1 MNENRDRIDV
11 VIKQVFQRMKKL
23 NPKPESCPDDQLLAA
38 YHEGGMTREETKRIE
53 MHLLLCERCTENI
66 SLLSEVKDSY
76 SSDKQSHATKEMV
89 QRAKDLI
96 PPLVKPSF
104 RERISQWLSAFRPF
118 PTFAT
123 ASGVL
128 LVLIFSVYSLY
139 SPNET
144 KPGLISLAIIARV
157 PSGGVTRG
165 KTPIYENAELQDGSA
180 LRSGARFRIK
190 FKLQEEDYVCL
201 LSLNSQGDLSKIF
214 PVKATSSLFRAEPG
228 VTYFVPRDDGWFELD
243 DNKGVE
249 KIYLLVS
256 ADPIGDINQ
265 KIDQLKKTGIDKI
278 VTVFPGTKIQ
288 SFSFKHE

>member
-1 MNENRDRIDV
+1 
-11 VIKQVFQRMKKL
+11 
-23 NPKPESCPDDQLLAA
+23 
-38 YHEGGMTREETKRIE
+38 

-66 SLLSEVKDSY
+66 RVLSEVKDSY
-76 SSDKQSHATKEMV
+76 SSDKQSHATREMV

-96 PPLVKPSF
+96 PPLVKPSLG
-104 RERISQWLSAFRPF
+104 ERISQWLSAFRPL
-118 PTFAT
+118 PAFAT

-128 LVLIFSVYSLY
+128 LVLTFSVYSLY

-144 KPGLISLAIIARV
+144 KPGLISLAIIAKV

-165 KTPIYENAELQDGSA
+165 KTRIYKDAELQEGSV

-190 FKLQEEDYVCL
+190 FKLVEGAYVCL
-201 LSLNSQGDLSKIF
+201 LALNSQGDLSKIF
-214 PVKATSSLFRAEPG
+214 PAKATSSVSRSAPG

-256 ADPIGDINQ
+256 TDPIGDIDQ
-265 KIDQLKKTGIDKI
+265 KIIQLKESGVDKI
-278 VTVFPGTKIQ
+278 VSIFPGIKIR